1 MKYSAIRE
9 NFGSWLLGATG
20 GWVGCAICRYVAT
33 CLAAGWWLGRCL
45 GTWQRAGSWGGAW
58 ALGSGLVVAG
68 AWPLGSGLVVAG
80 AWLVAALCR
89 RQWLP

>member
-1 MKYSAIRE
+1 MGGLVVLSA
-9 NFGSWLLGATG
+9 
-20 GWVGCAICRYVAT
+20 
-33 CLAAGWWLGRCL
+33 
-45 GTWQRAGSWGGAW
+45 GTWPLAWRRAGGWGGAW